1 MLLLFFRQTEHLKDS
16 APEVQVVSFI
26 HDADWWKGAN
36 EERKVNQER
45 EERRRAKGIFEGEG
59 RHDQTAR
66 HRHEQREEFGAALR
80 PDRVREGWN

>member
-45 EERRRAKGIFEGEG
+45 EERRRAGVF
-59 RHDQTAR
+59 
-66 HRHEQREEFGAALR
+66 L
-80 PDRVREGWN
+80 RVRDAMIRPHAIVASRGRKSALL